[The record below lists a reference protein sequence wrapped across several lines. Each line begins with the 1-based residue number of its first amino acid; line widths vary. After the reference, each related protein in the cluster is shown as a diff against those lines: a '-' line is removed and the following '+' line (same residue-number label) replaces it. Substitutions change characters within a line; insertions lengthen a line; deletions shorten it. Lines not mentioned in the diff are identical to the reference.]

1 MSILGVMHS
10 REIDQKGK
18 NKFKSG
24 LTGEVE
30 TFRFLAW
37 EKYMENKLMP
47 DNLIQFIF
55 LKEKPHALKA
65 KAQRKIQRG
74 ISIKAN
80 KNRHE

>member
-18 NKFKSG
+18 NKSG

-30 TFRFLAW
+30 TFRFLVW

-47 DNLIQFIF
+47 DNLI
-55 LKEKPHALKA
+55 
-65 KAQRKIQRG
+65 
-74 ISIKAN
+74 
-80 KNRHE
+80 